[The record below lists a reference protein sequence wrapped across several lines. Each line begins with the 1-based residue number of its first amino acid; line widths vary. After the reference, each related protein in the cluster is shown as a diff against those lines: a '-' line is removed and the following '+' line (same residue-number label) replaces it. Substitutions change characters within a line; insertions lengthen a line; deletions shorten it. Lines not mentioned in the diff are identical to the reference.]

1 MACLSRDTGDEQIES
16 AEAEMVSKSLSASEF
31 HQLHERSFSGVTS
44 NEDNKD
50 EASLCSQHN
59 ESSSQ

>member
-16 AEAEMVSKSLSASEF
+16 ADAEIVSRSLSASEF
-31 HQLHERSFSGVTS
+31 HLEYERSFSGVTFS
-44 NEDNKD
+44 EDNKD
-50 EASLCSQHN
+50 EASLYSQHS